1 MISCSRAGGLPANL
15 QGIWCGQF
23 DSEWDSK
30 FTLNIN
36 LEMNY
41 WAVDA
46 ANLSECGQPLYAFI
60 RRLEQ
65 NGRVTARE
73 MYGMEGACAHH
84 NSDVW
89 ADTAPQDIVTGSTYW
104 AFGLAWL
111 SLHLYEHYLFTD
123 SLEFLRD
130 YYDVLKSAARFC
142 LDWLSA
148 DESGRLC
155 TVPSTSPENVYVTRQ
170 GAFSF
175 GKSCAMDFEIM
186 NELFRAVIHSCKILD
201 TDLEFAGQ
209 LQEALEKF
217 PEPAIGGRGQLLEW
231 NEEFDELDPGHR
243 HFSHLFSL
251 FPGKAFSPDLN
262 APYADAARASLEYRL
277 AHGSAQTGWSRAW
290 AVNLFARLK
299 DPQAAYTH
307 LVKLIQLSTIN
318 NLFNSHPPFQI
329 DGNFGALSGICE
341 MLLQSHGPIL
351 DLLPAFD
358 VDRIQ
363 SGSIK
368 GLRARGNITVN
379 IEISNGNLAA
389 AEFLSG
395 RDQAVQVRYRQMIC
409 PADLKGGQW
418 LRIHFEQ
425 GRPAPIYGTSE

>member
-104 AFGLAWL
+104 VFGLAWL

-155 TVPSTSPENVYVTRQ
+155 TVPSTSPENVYATRQ
-170 GAFSF
+170 G
-175 GKSCAMDFEIM
+175 
-186 NELFRAVIHSCKILD
+186 
-201 TDLEFAGQ
+201 
-209 LQEALEKF
+209 ALEKF
-217 PEPAIGGRGQLLEW
+217 PEPAIGSRGQLLEW
-231 NEEFDELDPGHR
+231 NEEFDELDPGHW

-262 APYADAARASLEYRL
+262 APYADAERASLEYRL

-379 IEISNGNLAA
+379 MEISNGNLAA